1 MEPVVLS
8 VASPIIQKAA
18 ELAKSKLDAA
28 DQLAASDAKRYVS
41 YLESAREAIR
51 GLENE
56 YVDILVEAMHCQV
69 DRPEQKDHL
78 AIRIEQH
85 LYREILRPHLTDAV
99 GRLERG
105 RQALE
110 EHADRVFLWPSVRQG
125 RADALAAYDKL
136 LARLQWYIN
145 QLGGWYSGATNQY
158 VMDAVTKGQPLPM
171 GGSGVNVEGLHQ
183 ILGCL
188 ARRDQ
193 EGLASTVGAMLGGQ
207 TADRHLTITREIAH
221 VIESMLVTF
230 R

>member
-1 MEPVVLS
+1 MEPTELS

-18 ELAKSKLDAA
+18 ELAKNKLDAA
-28 DQLAASDAKRYVS
+28 SQLAASDAKRYVS
-41 YLESAREAIR
+41 YLEGALEAIR

-56 YVDILVEAMHCQV
+56 YIDILVEAMHCQV
-69 DRPEQKDHL
+69 DIPEQCDHL

-85 LYREILRPHLTDAV
+85 LYREILRPHLVDAV
-99 GRLERG
+99 GRLENG

-110 EHADRVFLWPSVRQG
+110 EHADRVFLWPSVRRG
-125 RADALAAYDKL
+125 RADALAAYDSL
-136 LARLQWYIN
+136 LARLRSYID
-145 QLGGWYSGATNQY
+145 QLGGWYGNATNKY
-158 VMDAVTKGQPLPM
+158 VMDAMTKGQPLPM
-171 GGSGVNVEGLHQ
+171 GGSGFNVEGLHE

-193 EGLASTVGAMLGGQ
+193 EGLSSTVGAKLGAL
-207 TADRHLTITREIAH
+207 TADRHLTITRDVAR